1 MACSVRYTVASP
13 TDDPSRRS
21 RSWISWLVA
30 NPSTAATTT
39 RISLRCLVWRC
50 GPDPGSRRC
59 QLVLVIVITVGRV
72 PVSVVDVVEMA
83 GMNHRPMAAVLAVD
97 VGM

>member
-1 MACSVRYTVASP
+1 VASP
-13 TDDPSRRS
+13 TEDPSRRS

-30 NPSTAATTT
+30 NPSTADTTP

-50 GPDPGSRRC
+50 GPDPGSLRC

-83 GMNHRPMAAVLAVD
+83 GMDHGPVAAVHAMD
-97 VGM
+97 VGV